1 MYSNGLGKFPLN
13 EAFEAFRGLPDREDD
28 VHDVWTFLTVFCD
41 FHGVGD
47 SIFMRKKIHLNP
59 FDILPR
65 DCMTVPFTN
74 LL

>member
-28 VHDVWTFLTVFCD
+28 VHDVWTFLTFFCD

-47 SIFMRKKIHLNP
+47 SIFMRKSPSI
-59 FDILPR
+59 
-65 DCMTVPFTN
+65 
-74 LL
+74 